1 MMNNTVINSKMLAS
15 IGITADDNNMLTVNK
30 DTFMKSDM
38 TKVKSLLNDRGSY
51 GYSLSV
57 NSSMI
62 EFSIKSEMNKA
73 NTYTNVGNFSNNYN
87 SGSLFNYMI

>member
-1 MMNNTVINSKMLAS
+1 
-15 IGITADDNNMLTVNK
+15 
-30 DTFMKSDM
+30 
-38 TKVKSLLNDRGSY
+38 
-51 GYSLSV
+51 
-57 NSSMI
+57 MI